1 MSLSQGIGLEFD
13 DNFKSMGA
21 MEGWKKMPKKGPKN
35 VKKKKNLN
43 KYQDVTHVSI
53 PLNFK
58 GFSKI

>member
-35 VKKKKNLN
+35 VKKK
-43 KYQDVTHVSI
+43 I
-53 PLNFK
+53 FFK
-58 GFSKI
+58 QISRSDTCFYTTKF